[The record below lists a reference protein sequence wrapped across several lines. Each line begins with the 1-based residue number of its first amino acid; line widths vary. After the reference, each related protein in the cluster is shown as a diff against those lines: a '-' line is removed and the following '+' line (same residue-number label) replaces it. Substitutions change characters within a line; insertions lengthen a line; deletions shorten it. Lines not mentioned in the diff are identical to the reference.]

1 MLIHVVEP
9 GDTLPDIAAQYGLSV
24 SFIQNYNRLPN
35 PEQLV
40 VGQTILIVYP
50 ETTYTV
56 QTGDTLASIGE
67 QTGLTTLELLQNN
80 PQFIFRNTLYPG
92 ETLVLTF
99 QDQESIPLEVNG
111 YAYPYINEYTLRS
124 TLPYLT
130 FLTIFGYGFDLEGN
144 LTTIDDEPLIALAKE
159 YQVAPMLLISSI
171 TPGGTFNSNL
181 AAALMSD
188 PQLQETVLN
197 NILQVIQTKEYA
209 GLDIDFEYIPPESAQ
224 GFIDFVTR
232 AAQLLNPLGYIVH
245 VDLAPKSSADQ
256 PGLLYEAHNYPAL
269 GAAANQVLIMTY
281 EWGYMYGPPMAV
293 APLNQVRRVL
303 EYALTEIPAEKIQ
316 MGIPNYAYDWILPYE
331 RGRPATVI
339 GNMQALDIA
348 LTYGA
353 EILYDETT
361 QTPYFY
367 YTDNNG
373 QSHVVWF
380 EDARSIDAKL
390 NLLQELQLNGAG
402 YWNLMR
408 PFYQNWSILK
418 QHFSILKRDYPISP

>member
-1 MLIHVVEP
+1 MIIHVVEP
-9 GDTLPDIAAQYGLSV
+9 GETLPAIASQYGLSV
-24 SFIQNYNRLPN
+24 AFLQNYNQLPN
-35 PEQLV
+35 PDNLV
-40 VGQTILIVYP
+40 VGQTILIVNP

-56 QTGDTLASIGE
+56 QNGDTLSSISTE
-67 QTGLTTLELLQNN
+67 SGLTTLELLQNN
-80 PQFIFRNTLYPG
+80 PQLILRDNLFPG

-99 QDQESIPLEVNG
+99 QEQENTPLEVNG
-111 YAYPYINEYTLRS
+111 YAYPFINETVLRNA
-124 TLPYLT
+124 LPYLT

-144 LTTIDDEPLIALAKE
+144 LTTIDDEPLIAIARE

-171 TPGGTFNSNL
+171 TPDGTFNSNL
-181 AAALMSD
+181 AASLMADAS
-188 PQLQETVLN
+188 LQETVLN
-197 NILQVIQTKEYA
+197 NILTVIQEKGYV
-209 GLDIDFEYIPPESAQ
+209 GLDIDFEFIPPESAQ
-224 GFIDFVTR
+224 GFVDFVTR
-232 AAQLLNPLGYIVH
+232 AAELLNPLGYIVH

-256 PGLLYEAHNYPAL
+256 PGLLYEAHNYAAL

-331 RGRPATVI
+331 RGRAATVI
-339 GNMQALDIA
+339 GNIQALEIA
-348 LTYGA
+348 LEFGA
-353 EILYDETT
+353 EILYDELA

-367 YTDNNG
+367 YTGNDG
-373 QSHVVWF
+373 SAHVVWF
-380 EDARSIDAKL
+380 EDVRSITAKL
-390 NLLQELQLNGAG
+390 DLLKELQLNGAG

-418 QHFSILKRDYPISP
+418 QKYSITKRELPE